1 MSEHAPA
8 TLTTRRSLVLG
19 AATAGLALAAG
30 ARLAAAAEPVAGS
43 GQAPAL
49 TDATK
54 PATEVTRAANEAV
67 YQHLDFSDERERACA
82 ERGFVVAPAELEI
95 LSDAG
100 TIAWSQARYDFVRDA
115 DAPDTANP
123 SLWQNT
129 QLNAIYG
136 LFEVT
141 EGIYQVRGYD
151 VANVTF
157 VRGQTGWV
165 VFDCATGVELSRAA
179 LALVEE
185 QTGEG
190 HVSAVIL
197 SHPHVDHYSGVGG
210 VVTAE
215 ELADSSLS
223 LEDQVASGKV
233 PLIVP
238 AGFEKAAIEENVL
251 AGSAMKRRTNF
262 QYGSMLEKGPQGSLS
277 VGIGLTTS
285 AGTGSYLAPTFSV
298 TESPFEA
305 VVDGM
310 RMVFQLT
317 PGTEA
322 PAEMNVFL
330 PDAHALWMAEN
341 ATATM
346 HNLYTLRGAEVR
358 DAGAWARFIMEAR
371 ALFGAETQ
379 VVFQSHNWPHW
390 GAEEIDAYL
399 LDTAAVYAFI
409 QSQTLRYLNEGLT
422 PNEIA
427 DVMELPAPLDA
438 VWYTRPYYGTLVHNA
453 KAVYQKYMGWYDA
466 NPVHL
471 NELAPS
477 ECAAKLVEY
486 LGDVDAVIARAR
498 ADFDAGEYQWVAQIT
513 NALVYADPQ
522 NAQARY
528 LCADALE
535 QLGYQAETGA
545 WRNAYL
551 TGAYELRHGTGAY
564 PQTSP
569 VGSGATAQGMSV
581 QTMLDYLA
589 ICTDAK
595 GLEDVDLTARLEVTD
610 DGETYEPWT
619 LHIHHGVLLY
629 AQGAGIEEP
638 DATIRMRRMGILGIA
653 QANQQV
659 MDACIES
666 AEGAD
671 VVGMLVGS
679 HVTFP
684 PYFNI
689 IEP

>member
-1 MSEHAPA
+1 M
-8 TLTTRRSLVLG
+8 LG

-30 ARLAAAAEPVAGS
+30 APRLAHAADPVASS
-43 GQAPAL
+43 GQATAL
-49 TDATK
+49 TDAVKT
-54 PATEVTRAANEAV
+54 ATEFTRASNAAV

-82 ERGFVVAPAELEI
+82 ERGFVAAPAELEI

-123 SLWQNT
+123 SLWRNT

-190 HVSAVIL
+190 RVSAVIL

-305 VVDGM
+305 VVDGV

-371 ALFGAETQ
+371 ALFGAETR

-390 GAEEIDAYL
+390 GAEEVDAYL

-427 DVMELPAPLDA
+427 DVMELPEPLDA

-477 ECAAKLVEY
+477 EYAAKLVEY
-486 LGDVDAVIARAR
+486 LGDVDVVIARAR

-513 NALVYADPQ
+513 NAIVYADPQ
-522 NAQARY
+522 NTQARY

-535 QLGYQAETGA
+535 QLGYQAESGA

-629 AQGAGIEEP
+629 AQGAATEEP

-659 MDACIES
+659 MDACVEL

-671 VVGMLVGS
+671 VVGMLVEK

-684 PYFNI
+684 AYFNI
-689 IEP
+689 VEP